1 MEDILSLLETVLG
14 QSEKKSHGN
23 YRFQCPLP
31 GCSSVRKRLE
41 IQTETTSIGQNPWK
55 CWVCNKGGLTIKSL
69 FNQAKTESQYHIR
82 LKRIIPITYS
92 GPSSIEQVEEII
104 VLPDEYKLLNN
115 IQAADMIG
123 RQALA
128 YVKRRGIS
136 QEEIIKY
143 QLGYCD
149 SGRYRSRVII
159 PSFDQNGVLNYFS
172 GRSFIED
179 EEKKY
184 DQPSISRSNIIPF
197 ELYINW
203 NAPIILCEGF
213 FDAIAIRRNA
223 IPLLE
228 KGITPA
234 LLTKILGSFV
244 EKIYIVLDKD
254 GMREALDHADMLLAN
269 GKKVYLVE
277 LDKKDPGEM
286 GFSEFTNLVQKAK
299 AINSGSLFMKK
310 MSFKLS

>member
-1 MEDILSLLETVLG
+1 MEDILTLLEIVLG

-41 IQTETTSIGQNPWK
+41 IQTETTSGQNPWK

-69 FNQAKTESQYHIR
+69 FNQSKVEPQYFTR
-82 LKRIIPITYS
+82 LKQIIPVTYS
-92 GPSSIEQVEEII
+92 GPSSVEQIEEIT
-104 VLPDEYKLLNN
+104 LPSEYRLLQN
-115 IQAADMIG
+115 IQSTDMIG
-123 RQALA
+123 RQAMA
-128 YVKRRGIS
+128 YVKRRGFS

-184 DQPSISRSNIIPF
+184 DQPSVSRGNIIPF
-197 ELYINW
+197 EFYINW

-228 KGITPA
+228 KGITSA
-234 LLTKILGSFV
+234 LLSKILGSFV
-244 EKIYIVLDKD
+244 DKIYIVLDKD
-254 GMREALDHADMLLAN
+254 GMREALNHADMLLAN

-277 LDKKDPGEM
+277 LDKKDPGAM
-286 GFSEFTNLVQKAK
+286 GFSEFTTLVQKAK
-299 AINSGSLFMKK
+299 SLNSGSLFMKK